1 MFFFLSKPKSLTIP
15 KIDHPQFWDPPLI
28 TTLIKNGSST
38 GGIQKKIARAWPPK
52 AGTTTTVWSDPTEP
66 SRSTTPPGRDEVTM
80 VDQEKHVVIQEAS
93 NGRCSN
99 PMGSWTINN
108 ALVSDGN
115 MGDLVPT

>member
-1 MFFFLSKPKSLTIP
+1 
-15 KIDHPQFWDPPLI
+15 
-28 TTLIKNGSST
+28 
-38 GGIQKKIARAWPPK
+38 
-52 AGTTTTVWSDPTEP
+52 
-66 SRSTTPPGRDEVTM
+66 VTM